1 MTKNKNTVLLF
12 VAITLLCAFLSG
24 CGGNMNTVGTC
35 VLSNEQ
41 YTGKDA
47 LENAAQP
54 ESLEAGKEIYASVRL
69 FESHLGMEYTVKWYV
84 DDKSVKTET
93 KETKRDRSDIIIF
106 SLEAD
111 KVTVGKLKF
120 EILYGDDV
128 LFSKEL
134 SVE

>member
-1 MTKNKNTVLLF
+1 MTRNKNTVLLF
-12 VAITLLCAFLSG
+12 MAIALLCVFLSG
-24 CGGNMNTVGTC
+24 CGGNLNTVGTC

-41 YTGKDA
+41 YAVKDA
-47 LENAAQP
+47 LESAAQP
-54 ESLEAGKEIYASVRL
+54 ESLEAGKEIYASVL
-69 FESHLGMEYTVKWYV
+69 FFESPLGMEYAAKWYV
-84 DDKSVKTET
+84 DGKEVKTET

-106 SLEAD
+106 SLEAG
-111 KVTVGKLKF
+111 KVTAGKLKF